1 MSTKGINKLLYR
13 DALLCTVLT
22 FLVAG
27 FLYFAFV
34 NLSVLDPFEKA
45 FKDFKFTDIFYS
57 KRINESQRNDK
68 IILVNIKHADRF
80 QLAELINKISDFNP
94 SAIGLDIIFQDK
106 KMAFTDSL
114 LQVALSSNKNIVTA
128 YYHHNDSTVY
138 SHKYFRIE
146 GETRGYINLNLEGQ
160 NSVIRDFQGVK
171 EQTDKEFAFA
181 TQLALKAGYI
191 DEAYALKELKKPIP
205 INYIGN
211 KDVFLNFEI
220 EEVLNSEQ
228 IPAFKDAVVILGYLG
243 ESDNN
248 FDIEDKH
255 FTPLNAEWVGRAVP
269 DTFGVVIHANILNML
284 SKQSLIY
291 RVSKFTTYLL
301 AFIVCFFTILFSM
314 KLYKRNSFVF
324 DISEKIIQ
332 LLLSVILLYLAL
344 LLLQANIYLSV
355 VPVILLPILGIEMI
369 DYYEHLVKYL
379 KKKFNWESHLL

>member
-1 MSTKGINKLLYR
+1 MNKKPVNKILYR
-13 DALLCTVLT
+13 DAFLCTVMT

-27 FLYFAFV
+27 FLYYAFV

-57 KRINESQRNDK
+57 KRINKTQRNDK

-80 QLAELINKISDFNP
+80 QLAELINKINSFEP
-94 SAIGLDIIFQDK
+94 SAIGLDIIFQERRLE
-106 KMAFTDSL
+106 FTDSI
-114 LQVALSSNKNIVTA
+114 LQAALSSNKKIVTA
-128 YYHHNDSTVY
+128 YYHEKDSIVNNH
-138 SHKYFRIE
+138 SYFQIK
-146 GETRGYINLNLEGQ
+146 GETKGYINLNLEGQ
-160 NSVIRDFQGVK
+160 NSVIRDFLGVK
-171 EQTDKEFAFA
+171 EQNDQEFAFA
-181 TQLALKAGYI
+181 TQLALKAGFI
-191 DEAYALKELKKPIP
+191 DEDYALKELTKPIP

-228 IPAFKDAVVILGYLG
+228 IPAFKNAVIILGYLG
-243 ESDNN
+243 EGDEKY
-248 FDIEDKH
+248 DIEDKH

-301 AFIVCFFTILFSM
+301 AFIICFFTIFFSM
-314 KLYKRNSFVF
+314 KLYVKNSFVF
-324 DISEKIIQ
+324 DVSEKIIQ
-332 LLLSVILLYLAL
+332 LLISVLLLYLAL

-355 VPVILLPILGIEMI
+355 VPIILLPILGVEMI

-379 KKKFNWESHLL
+379 NNKFNWESHLL